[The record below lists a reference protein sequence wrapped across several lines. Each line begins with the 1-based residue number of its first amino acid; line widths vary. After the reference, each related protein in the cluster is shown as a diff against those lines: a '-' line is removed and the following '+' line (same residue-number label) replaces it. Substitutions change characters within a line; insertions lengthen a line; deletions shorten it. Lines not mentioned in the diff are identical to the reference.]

1 MKKEFKILIVDDHP
15 VIIEAYKNILA
26 TSDFVDN
33 YTFTIDTAI
42 NCDTAIGKI
51 NYSANSS
58 HYDVLF
64 LDIQLPPSSDGK
76 IISGEDLAVYS
87 KKNCPTPK

>member
-1 MKKEFKILIVDDHP
+1 MKKELKLLIVDDHP
-15 VIIEAYKNILA
+15 VIIEAYRNVLA
-26 TSDFVDN
+26 TSDFIDK

-42 NCDTAIGKI
+42 NCDTAIRKI
-51 NYSANSS
+51 NYSANSA

-76 IISGEDLAVYS
+76 KISGEDLAVYA
-87 KKNCPTPK
+87 KKTAQS